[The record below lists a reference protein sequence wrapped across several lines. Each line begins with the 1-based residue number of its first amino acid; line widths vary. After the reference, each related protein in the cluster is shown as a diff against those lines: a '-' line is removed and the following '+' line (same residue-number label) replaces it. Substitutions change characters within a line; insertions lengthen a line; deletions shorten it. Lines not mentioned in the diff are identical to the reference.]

1 MQGFLHRVAQVALA
15 SLILLIL
22 VGATVRA
29 TGSGLGCP
37 DWPTCWGCLV
47 PPWKATQIDVARLDL
62 DRFRR
67 NAERH
72 GIDPATITP
81 ETVLSRFNPVHTW
94 VEFVNRL
101 TSLPLGLSTLALFVG
116 SFLAQRHR
124 GLLILIAFL
133 SLADVVF
140 NAWLGAEVVH
150 SGLKPG
156 VITTHM
162 ALAFVLICLLT
173 TAVRLTGPQSTGH
186 GASFGLLSR
195 RITVVSLLFFVCL
208 VAEGI
213 LGSQV
218 REQTDELAKSSGHLE
233 RAEWTEHLEQTT
245 IYLVHRSASWS
256 LLVTS
261 GLLLFWI
268 QCSQRPGA
276 IRPRLLF
283 IGVLAMMVMGGILAH
298 VGVFRIIQVLHVG
311 LTAVLLSVTWGWLL
325 ELFASERVAKEAVGT

>member
-1 MQGFLHRVAQVALA
+1 MQGFLHRAAQAALA
-15 SLILLIL
+15 SLILLVF

-37 DWPTCWGCLV
+37 DWPTCWGCLI
-47 PPWKATQIDVARLDL
+47 PPWKASQIDPARLDL

-94 VEFVNRL
+94 VEFLNRL

-116 SFLAQRHR
+116 SFFAERRR
-124 GLLILIAFL
+124 GWLCVVAFL
-133 SLADVVF
+133 SLADVAF

-156 VITTHM
+156 VITLHM
-162 ALAFVLICLLT
+162 ALAFGLICLLT
-173 TAVRLTGPQSTGH
+173 TAVRLTGK
-186 GASFGLLSR
+186 ASMRPVATFGPLRR
-195 RITVVSLLFFVCL
+195 RIAVVSVLFFLCL
-208 VAEGI
+208 VVEGI

-218 REQTDELAKSSGHLE
+218 REHTDELAKSAGHLA
-233 RAEWTEHLEQTT
+233 RAEWTGLLEQTT

-261 GLLLFWI
+261 ALLLFWV
-268 QCSQRPGA
+268 QCSPRPGA
-276 IRPRLLF
+276 VRPRLLF
-283 IGVLAMMVMGGILAH
+283 VGVLAMMVMGVILAH
-298 VGVFRIIQVLHVG
+298 VAVFRVIQVLHVG
-311 LTAVLLSVTWGWLL
+311 MTAVLLSVAWAWLL
-325 ELFASERVAKEAVGT
+325 ELFTADLVAKEAAGT